1 MMETIKRHAF
11 LLGLAAGVVVVSLA
25 VALTVYLVYVAPNAD
40 MRGTL
45 SGTRTRA
52 KSLMSGRL
60 FSQDLVKQ
68 MADQVEDRKKQHEEL
83 LNYIRGLGRQRKPLV
98 DGLFPTSTD
107 ISLRHSFKTE
117 YDKAL
122 EGFMQ
127 RLKATTPKRQAAK
140 GKEPSEDWQKEVD
153 RYRSFTMLVHAKQSF
168 QRPDWI
174 DRQDAPSME
183 MVRQSQE
190 DVWLMEDIVEIL
202 AGMNAEVAK
211 ARKVEPKLANVPV
224 KELIEIRVGGE
235 AAVLQDSKMSGIG
248 TRYRVVAAT
257 GGKPDEAAELPRAPT
272 QSGRNPKPGFFEIL
286 PFRLAVVVE
295 AQYAGELVRRLKGRE
310 TFLSCEAWQMKPI
323 TDVSFERSND
333 FMGASRED
341 YGKEGLVRLEV
352 VGESLVFMLPGG
364 RVTALAK
371 APAAAATAGAKDA
384 ATDDEEGAATPVK
397 KDAKKDAK
405 KKP

>member
-25 VALTVYLVYVAPNAD
+25 VVLTVYLVYVAPNAD
-40 MRGTL
+40 MRRTL
-45 SGTRTRA
+45 SSTRTRA
-52 KSLMSGRL
+52 KSLMSGGL

-68 MADQVEDRKKQHEEL
+68 MADQVEGRKKQHEEL

-117 YDKAL
+117 YDKTL
-122 EGFMQ
+122 EGYMK
-127 RLKATTPKRQAAK
+127 RLGATTPKRPAVK
-140 GKEPSEDWQKEVD
+140 GKTSTEANEELQKEIK
-153 RYRSFTMLVHAKQSF
+153 RYQSFTMMAHPKQSF

-190 DVWLMEDIVEIL
+190 DAWLMEDIVEII
-202 AGMNAEVAK
+202 AVMNAEIAK
-211 ARKVEPKLANVPV
+211 ARKVKPEVANVPI

-235 AAVLQDSKMSGIG
+235 MAVLRDAKMSGFG
-248 TRYRVVAAT
+248 TRYRPLTAPGVQVQEGA
-257 GGKPDEAAELPRAPT
+257 PLPPAPT
-272 QSGRNPKPGFFEIL
+272 LLGRNPKPEFFEIL
-286 PFRLAVVVE
+286 PFRMAVVAE

-310 TFLSCEAWQMKPI
+310 TFLSVEAWQMKPI

-341 YGKEGLVRLEV
+341 YGTEGLVRLEV
-352 VGESLVFMLPGG
+352 VGESLVFTLPGG

-371 APAAAATAGAKDA
+371 APAAGAKKAATDEEDA
-384 ATDDEEGAATPVK
+384 ATP
-397 KDAKKDAK
+397 AKKDAK
-405 KKP
+405 R